1 MSDSGSAPS
10 GEMSIIYLDAGE
22 RIVAVVPEEC
32 RGPGWSNRVVW
43 VHIEDSMGGHRT
55 ECLQPLDQTPEMWA
69 LFEAGAAMHRALLAA
84 VPLKTRRQK

>member
-1 MSDSGSAPS
+1 MSERHGVVHLAD
-10 GEMSIIYLDAGE
+10 GE

-32 RGPGWSNRVVW
+32 SGPGWSNRVVW
-43 VHIEDSMGGHRT
+43 VHIADRAGGYRT